1 MKKLLAEI
9 LKELREIKVGLQDI
23 RTEMESNKKVDIKG
37 IAANLYDLSSK
48 VKTSDNTSNKS
59 SEESLIDS
67 R

>member
-23 RTEMESNKKVDIKG
+23 RTEMESNKKVDIKR

-48 VKTSDNTSNKS
+48 VKTSDNTLNKS
-59 SEESLIDS
+59 SEE
-67 R
+67 

>member
-48 VKTSDNTSNKS
+48 VKTSDNTLNKS

>member
-1 MKKLLAEI
+1 MKKLLAET

-48 VKTSDNTSNKS
+48 VKTSDNTLNKS
-59 SEESLIDS
+59 SEE
-67 R
+67 